1 MRWVRN
7 YTPQTGQAALYR
19 RALWITLAGNIFLAA
34 SKGIVAYMTGS
45 AAVFADAA
53 NSISD
58 VAYSLMMVLGL
69 WVAMQPPDLSH
80 PQGHA
85 RFEPLVGLL
94 VTVSM
99 GFAGFEAG
107 RNAIERFIS
116 GGQAVSLGLP
126 SIVLLAAAAIKAGMF
141 VAITRIARQ
150 VHSPTLATTAKDNLS
165 DVLTSAAAF
174 IGVFGSYYIHPLLD
188 PAAGILVAI
197 WIFRAAFLS
206 GKEHLGY
213 LTGVSAPPELREK
226 IIAITRETEGVTD
239 VHRMVTEYV
248 GPQVVV
254 DMHINVEGSM
264 TLDEAHRISDE
275 ITNRVEALPEID
287 RVYIHV
293 EPNHSEND

>member
-141 VAITRIARQ
+141 VTITRIARQ

-174 IGVFGSYYIHPLLD
+174 IGVFGSHYIHPLLD